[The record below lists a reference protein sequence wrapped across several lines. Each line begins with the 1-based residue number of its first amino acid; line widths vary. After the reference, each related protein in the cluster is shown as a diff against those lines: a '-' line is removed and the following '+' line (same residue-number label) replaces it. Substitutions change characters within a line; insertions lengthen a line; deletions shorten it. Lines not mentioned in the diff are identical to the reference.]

1 MLADPC
7 CCSCCAWHL
16 TGARCTP
23 LQADPYCRLWLRDG
37 SKKSTSVRGRTVNPR
52 WNEHFTLIV
61 HSAAHQVLNLVLYD
75 SGAVAGTLMF
85 LDEHWI

>member
-1 MLADPC
+1 M
-7 CCSCCAWHL
+7 
-16 TGARCTP
+16 
-23 LQADPYCRLWLRDG
+23 QADPYCRLWLRDG
-37 SKKSTSVRGRTVNPR
+37 SEKSTSVRGRTVNPR

>member
-1 MLADPC
+1 M
-7 CCSCCAWHL
+7 
-16 TGARCTP
+16 
-23 LQADPYCRLWLRDG
+23 QADPYCRLWLRDG

-85 LDEHWI
+85 PWFDLQQRVVCICGSCG